1 MTDAITGREI
11 IVALKKATTWHTPVA
26 CGVGHG
32 LLILSDGIKP
42 DIEPELDDSAGQ
54 AWIQDAD
61 AGLQTV
67 NGPWEAY
74 MRYEGFDL
82 VLALLMGVAGAPTR
96 VALTAAYANSYTL
109 ASKIDGLFA
118 TAAIKKLTSAIW
130 ELPSV
135 KINEIKLSGVMNKP
149 LKISFG
155 LIGDKLDRGSE
166 VNTTTTMATVTVPDT
181 KNRILMNKDSVFRM
195 NDQSAVALGD
205 ADKIYPSAFELTFSR
220 PMDTEA
226 VAGQDG
232 IAEPADN
239 GFPIATLM
247 LKFPRY
253 NAANN
258 AFFSDWEA
266 YTSKKFDMTFLGAT
280 IEATNR
286 YLFRVSAPHVKIGSP
301 DAPLSGPGKIPMSM
315 QCKFLGASAAP
326 LGMTALTAPMK
337 IDVVN
342 KRTTDPLA

>member
-1 MTDAITGREI
+1 MDEITGREI
-11 IVALKKATTWHTPVA
+11 IVALAKGETWHTPVE
-26 CGVGHG
+26 CGPGDG
-32 LLILSDGIKP
+32 LLILTDGIKT
-42 DIEPELDDSAGQ
+42 DIKPEDDDSAGQ
-54 AWIQDAD
+54 AFIHDSD
-61 AGLQTV
+61 AGEQTAD
-67 NGPWEAY
+67 GPWDAY

-109 ASKIDGLFA
+109 ASKVDGLFA

-130 ELPSV
+130 EYPSV
-135 KINEIKLSGVMNKP
+135 KIHEFKISGEMNKP

-155 LIGDKLDRGSE
+155 LICDKLDRDSE
-166 VNTTTTMATVTVPDT
+166 VNDVTTMATVTIPDT
-181 KNRILMNKDSVFRM
+181 KNRIIMNKDSVFRM
-195 NDQSAVALGD
+195 NDQSAIALSD

-232 IAEPADN
+232 RAEPADN
-239 GFPIATLM
+239 GFPLAGLM

-266 YTSKKFDMTFLGAT
+266 FTPKKFDMTFLGAT

-286 YLFRVSAPHVKIGSP
+286 YLFRVSAPHVKVVAP
-301 DAPLSGPGKIPMSM
+301 DAPMSGPGKIPMSM
-315 QCKFLGASAAP
+315 QCRFYGASAAP
-326 LGMTALTAPMK
+326 LGMAALTTPMK